1 MSLLDPIS
9 SVLAVI
15 VASAHAALTTAGADP
30 AAGTTWLLSIAA
42 VVAVVRLALLPLVV
56 HGVRLAR
63 ASGRARP
70 QLQELARRY
79 RERTDPDSIREYLH
93 ERRRIA
99 GEHGVPR
106 LGCLPLLVQLPIW
119 LALYHLLTS
128 AAAGT
133 AVGALDAGLVAS
145 LGGATILGVSLAER
159 GYLGAGWAHLGVVG
173 SIAVVTALLA
183 FVTQRYLVASNTVLA
198 DLPEAMTRVQ
208 QLMPAVSAVG
218 LLVIGGAVPVAL
230 LAYWACNGGWTL
242 VQSAVVWRWFPTPGS
257 PAAARRAGAQGSA

>member
-9 SVLAVI
+9 SALAAI
-15 VASAHAALTTAGADP
+15 VATAHAALTSLGADP

-42 VVAVVRLALLPLVV
+42 VVFVVRLALLPVVV

-79 RERTDPDSIREYLH
+79 RDRTDPDSVREYLR
-93 ERRRIA
+93 ERRRIS
-99 GEHGVPR
+99 GDHGVSR
-106 LGCLPLLVQLPIW
+106 LGCLPLLVQVPIW
-119 LALYHLLTS
+119 LALYHLLAS

-159 GYLGAGWAHLGVVG
+159 GYLGAGWTHLGVVG
-173 SIAVVTALLA
+173 GIAVVTALLT
-183 FVTQRYLVASNTVLA
+183 FVTQRYLVATNTVLT
-198 DLPEAMTRVQ
+198 DLPEAIARTQ
-208 QLMPAVSAVG
+208 QLMPAVSAIG
-218 LLVIGGAVPVAL
+218 LIVIGGAVPVAL
-230 LAYWACNGGWTL
+230 LAYWACNGLWTL
-242 VQSAVVWRWFPTPGS
+242 AQSAVVWRWFPTPES
-257 PAAARRAGAQGSA
+257 PAALRRAGAQGSA